1 MSGAERPA
9 EDRLA
14 VRPDTA
20 EQRHL
25 AEPRRPATRRTP
37 AQRRPSTQRRAEEIL
52 RRLHAAAGSTP
63 PPGPV
68 TPEGL
73 EAIAET
79 VAGAPAIWSSDEHD
93 AAGLVA
99 DAHVVA
105 LELDARENERRAER
119 ITSCQEGLGR
129 LRSAATTDELLRAVC
144 DEIVRS
150 CSLERVLLSRVED
163 GRWWPWKV
171 NAAVESQG
179 WVADWR
185 DRSIPLDTLTLETRL
200 LDEQRPAL
208 VSDTSEPGIH
218 EIIRAGHS
226 SSYVVA
232 PVMPAGRVIGF
243 LHADH
248 LEDGRPCDA
257 TDRDVL
263 WRFAEGFGH
272 LYERTALGE
281 RMRQRRA
288 EFERLIEAVHDA
300 MSDLAAAELRLSQH
314 ADPAPSTAERPRA
327 DIAELLTA
335 REREVFSLLVAG
347 RRNRQIA
354 EELAIGE
361 GTVKTHVKRVLAKTG
376 ATNRAQ
382 LISRHHGGGHT

>member
-1 MSGAERPA
+1 M
-9 EDRLA
+9 
-14 VRPDTA
+14 V
-20 EQRHL
+20 
-25 AEPRRPATRRTP
+25 AEPAGPRRTASP
-37 AQRRPSTQRRAEEIL
+37 RARADALL
-52 RRLHAAAGSTP
+52 RRLHEATGTTTGPAGRIGPEDLEAAADA
-63 PPGPV
+63 V
-68 TPEGL
+68 ARRPEAW
-73 EAIAET
+73 EAD
-79 VAGAPAIWSSDEHD
+79 PAAT
-93 AAGLVA
+93 AALVR
-99 DAHVVA
+99 DAHALA
-105 LELDARENERRAER
+105 LELDARDNDRRARR
-119 ITSCQEGLGR
+119 ITSCQQGLAR

-144 DEIVRS
+144 EEAVRA
-150 CSLERVLLSRVED
+150 CGLERVLLSRVED

-171 NAAVESQG
+171 NAAVAPED

-185 DRSIPLDTLTLETRL
+185 DRSIPLDALTLESRL
-200 LDEQRPAL
+200 LDEHRPAL

-218 EIIRAGHS
+218 EIIRAGRS

-248 LEDGRPCDA
+248 LEGGPACDA

-272 LYERTALGE
+272 LYERTVLGE
-281 RMRQRRA
+281 RMRRRRT

-300 MSDLAAAELRLSQH
+300 MADLTAAEVRLSQQEDPGEATGGDDRDTGH
-314 ADPAPSTAERPRA
+314 LPAPGGRPPEGL
-327 DIAELLTA
+327 AELLTP

-354 EELAIGE
+354 EALAIGE

-376 ATNRAQ
+376 ATNRAE
-382 LISRHHGGGHT
+382 LVARHHRDGPG